1 MEFKGNNLFSYD
13 EIVEGYNASIGK
25 RDDFI
30 DNMYDMYG
38 QEMMYDEKTQE
49 EFVNAVA
56 DIADRIEHGEF
67 EMCFK
72 VMMDFMERKFF

>member
-30 DNMYDMYG
+30 DNMYD
-38 QEMMYDEKTQE
+38 K
-49 EFVNAVA
+49 
-56 DIADRIEHGEF
+56 
-67 EMCFK
+67 K
-72 VMMDFMERKFF
+72 